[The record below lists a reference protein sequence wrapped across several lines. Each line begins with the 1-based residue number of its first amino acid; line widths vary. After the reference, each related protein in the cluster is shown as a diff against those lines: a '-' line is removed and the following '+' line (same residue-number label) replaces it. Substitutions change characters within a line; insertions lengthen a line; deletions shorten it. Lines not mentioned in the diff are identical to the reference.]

1 MSNLWYPTP
10 KQSPLLGSLGMGG
23 GIGSNLLTAV
33 AAPVATGYATLSDAD
48 EDTKDG
54 NTPTLSADKLTAS
67 ASTSAWHHGR
77 ATLGFRTGKWYW
89 EITNNGNAMV
99 GVEPTSENIDRA
111 FFNSGT
117 TAGLA
122 SRDGR
127 VWFGG
132 TEVLSGQTDWGN
144 GNVIGF
150 AFDADAGQMYIYI
163 NGSSEWNY
171 DSTMS
176 SAAFKKPSY
185 SVYDDWTLTFNF
197 GESGFAYTPP
207 TGYLAV
213 ATSNGAT
220 TS

>member
-1 MSNLWYPTP
+1 MFNRWF
-10 KQSPLLGSLGMGG
+10 KKEAPLLGSLGMGG
-23 GIGSNLLTAV
+23 GVGSNLLTTTV
-33 AAPVATGYATLSDAD
+33 AAGVNTWATLSDAD

-77 ATLGFRTGKWYW
+77 ATLGFTTGKWYW

-99 GVEPTSENIDRA
+99 GVEPTSEDIDRT

-132 TEVLSGQTDWGN
+132 TEVLTDQTDWGS
-144 GNVIGF
+144 GDVIGF
-150 AFDADAGQMYIYI
+150 AFDADAGRMYIYI
-163 NGSSEWNY
+163 NGSSEWDY

-176 SAAFKKPSY
+176 SAAFKKPAY
-185 SVYDDWTLTFNF
+185 SVYGSWTLTFNF
-197 GESGFAYTPP
+197 GESGFDYTPP
-207 TGYLAV
+207 TGYKAV
-213 ATSNGAT
+213 NTNNGAT